1 MLDHVKRHILWILSI
16 VLMACN
22 PNVPTSDEPTPMKK
36 SAKRGVSFD
45 FKRIDDLPL
54 LSPSISWAYNW
65 GNNQNDNAALWFDT
79 NDMDFCPMCW
89 NGSYS
94 ESKIREYVQAH
105 PNTKYLLGFNEPNL
119 TDQCNLT
126 PQQAAE
132 QWPRVVA
139 LAKELNLKLVSPA
152 MNYGT
157 LAGYHDPIKWFDEF
171 FAHPNVSLDD
181 IHAIAI
187 HCYMASPT
195 AVKNYIKQFEKYGKP
210 IWMTEFCAWD
220 PVPSDVDKQ
229 MDYMCSVLNYMEQNP
244 NVERYAWFMPRTSSK
259 VESAPYMQLLTHTYP
274 AELTPLG
281 LIFTQFSSFD
291 KSAYLPLDKGV
302 GAHQYI
308 ALKDDNISLRVSN
321 EQQIYLSSFAQG
333 SWMDYQVNISQ
344 NQPLQLRYAT
354 IVNST
359 ACVYVDG
366 QAQAIVDLPKTP
378 DLETTASIITS
389 LTPPIGN
396 HKIRIE
402 MLNGN
407 INMYQL
413 LQ

>member
-1 MLDHVKRHILWILSI
+1 MLHHAQRHIVWILAI

-22 PNVPTSDEPTPMKK
+22 PNVPTIDKPTPMKK

-54 LSPSISWAYNW
+54 LSPAISWAYNW
-65 GNNQNDNAALWFDT
+65 GNQQNSNAALWFDT

-89 NGSYS
+89 NASYS

-119 TDQCNLT
+119 TDQCNMT

-171 FAHPNVSLDD
+171 FAQPNVSLDD

-187 HCYMASPT
+187 HCYMASPS
-195 AVKNYIKQFEKYGKP
+195 AVRSYIKMFEKYGKP

-220 PVPSDVDKQ
+220 PVPSDVEKQ
-229 MDYMCSVLNYMEQNP
+229 MDYMCSVLNHMEQNP
-244 NVERYAWFMPRTSSK
+244 NVERYAWFMPRTSGK
-259 VESAPYMQLLTHTYP
+259 VDSAPYMQLLTHSSP
-274 AELTPLG
+274 SELTPLG

-291 KSAYLPLDKGV
+291 NNAYLPLDHGV
-302 GAHQYI
+302 GAHQYV

-321 EQQIYLSSFAQG
+321 EHEIYLSSFVQG
-333 SWMDYQVNISQ
+333 SWMEYQVHIPQSQ
-344 NQPLQLRYAT
+344 ALQLRYAT

-366 QAQAIVDLPKTP
+366 QAQAIVELPKGV
-378 DLETTASIITS
+378 DLQSPTSIITS
-389 LTPPIGN
+389 IIPPIGN
-396 HKIRIE
+396 HTIRIE

-407 INMYQL
+407 INLYQL